1 MKSFISKTM
10 TAVVMLTAL
19 FAFSPKFGGEG
30 FEILLNNKVVLQQFG
45 KELNTVKSLD
55 LSNLSASDK
64 LSVRYHHCGQIGKNR
79 VVTIKDGANTLI
91 KEFRFADVSTAV
103 GEMVINVKDIP
114 GLNLTK
120 TVTLKIY
127 YRSTELPN
135 GRQLA
140 TISTGHSIAAN

>member
-19 FAFSPKFGGEG
+19 FAFSPKFGAEG

-45 KELNTVKSLD
+45 KDLNSVKSLD

-140 TISTGHSIAAN
+140 TISAGSALASK